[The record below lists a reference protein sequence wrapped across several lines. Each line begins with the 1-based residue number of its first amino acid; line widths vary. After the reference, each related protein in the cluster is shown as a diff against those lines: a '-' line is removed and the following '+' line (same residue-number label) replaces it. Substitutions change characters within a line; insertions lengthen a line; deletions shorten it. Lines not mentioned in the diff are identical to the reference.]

1 MSIFLSI
8 LKIIGIILGIL
19 LAILLALV
27 LLVVF
32 LPICYRVEGDLQ
44 EKMEIRG
51 RLSWLFFVRVKFL
64 AEGKKIS
71 VWLSIL
77 GFKKVLYPAEEKAAR
92 KAKKQRGS
100 KKRTQKHTIPEEP
113 DIAEQGFEE
122 EAEEYDGLSVDDDPA
137 SIQTAELLSSSA
149 TDKSYNAANEYH
161 TTTNES
167 HTTADE
173 TFTDSD
179 FSKKKS
185 LPKFR
190 PWHMIKTWIQ
200 KIKKFILSLK
210 ENFSNIKKEVS
221 DETNKNAVSHIFK
234 ELKTLLHHI
243 GPRRGKA
250 QLSYSTGDPATTG
263 ELTGVLSIMPIFY
276 KKGIHVVP
284 DFTSDRFYIQGN
296 FRVNGHFQV
305 FHLLGIFIR
314 VYRDKDL
321 RKLMQKFK

>member
-27 LLVVF
+27 LLIVF
-32 LPICYRVEGDLQ
+32 LPICYRVEGDFQ
-44 EKMEIRG
+44 EKNEISG
-51 RLSWLFFVRVKFL
+51 RLSWLFFIRVKFL
-64 AEGKKIS
+64 TEGKKIS

-77 GFKKVLYPAEEKAAR
+77 GFKKVLYPAKEKAAR
-92 KAKKQRGS
+92 KAKKQRRS
-100 KKRTQKHTIPEEP
+100 KKRTQKHTTPEEQ
-113 DIAEQGFEE
+113 DTVNTGFEDE
-122 EAEEYDGLSVDDDPA
+122 VKEHDGLTVDDDSA

-149 TDKSYNAANEYH
+149 TDKSY
-161 TTTNES
+161 
-167 HTTADE
+167 TTADE

-243 GPRRGKA
+243 GLRRGKA

-263 ELTGVLSIMPIFY
+263 ELTGVLSIMPLFY

>member
-1 MSIFLSI
+1 MRS
-8 LKIIGIILGIL
+8 
-19 LAILLALV
+19 ADD
-27 LLVVF
+27 
-32 LPICYRVEGDLQ
+32 YRG
-44 EKMEIRG
+44 
-51 RLSWLFFVRVKFL
+51 WFFIRVKFL

-92 KAKKQRGS
+92 KAKKQRRS
-100 KKRTQKHTIPEEP
+100 KKRTQKHTTPEEQ
-113 DIAEQGFEE
+113 DTVNTGFEDEVE
-122 EAEEYDGLSVDDDPA
+122 EHDGLTVDDDPA

-149 TDKSYNAANEYH
+149 TDKSY
-161 TTTNES
+161 
-167 HTTADE
+167 TTADE
-173 TFTDSD
+173 TFSDSD

-243 GPRRGKA
+243 GPRRGKV

-263 ELTGVLSIMPIFY
+263 ELTGALSIMPLFY

-284 DFTSDRFYIQGN
+284 DFTSDRFYIQGH

>member
-27 LLVVF
+27 LLIVF
-32 LPICYRVEGDLQ
+32 LPICYRVEGDFQ
-44 EKMEIRG
+44 EKNEIHG
-51 RLSWLFFVRVKFL
+51 RLSWLFFIRVKFL
-64 AEGKKIS
+64 TEGKKIS

-92 KAKKQRGS
+92 KAKKQRRS
-100 KKRTQKHTIPEEP
+100 KKRTQKHTTPEEQ
-113 DIAEQGFEE
+113 DTVNTGFEDEVE
-122 EAEEYDGLSVDDDPA
+122 EHDGLTVDDDSA

-149 TDKSYNAANEYH
+149 TDKPY
-161 TTTNES
+161 
-167 HTTADE
+167 TTADE

-263 ELTGVLSIMPIFY
+263 ELTGVLSIMPLFY

>member
-27 LLVVF
+27 LLIVF
-32 LPICYRVEGDLQ
+32 LPICYRVEGDFQ
-44 EKMEIRG
+44 EKNEIRG
-51 RLSWLFFVRVKFL
+51 RLSWLFFIRVKFL
-64 AEGKKIS
+64 AEGTKIS

-92 KAKKQRGS
+92 KAKKQRRS
-100 KKRTQKHTIPEEP
+100 KKRTQKHTTPEEQ
-113 DIAEQGFEE
+113 DTVNTGFEDEVE
-122 EAEEYDGLSVDDDPA
+122 EHDGLTVDDDPA

-149 TDKSYNAANEYH
+149 TDKSY
-161 TTTNES
+161 
-167 HTTADE
+167 TTADE
-173 TFTDSD
+173 TFSDSD

-243 GPRRGKA
+243 GPRRGKV

-263 ELTGVLSIMPIFY
+263 ELTGVLSIMPLFY

>member
-27 LLVVF
+27 LLIVF
-32 LPICYRVEGDLQ
+32 LPICYRVEGDFQ
-44 EKMEIRG
+44 EKNEIHG
-51 RLSWLFFVRVKFL
+51 RLSWLFFIRVKFL
-64 AEGKKIS
+64 AKGKKIS

-92 KAKKQRGS
+92 KAKKQRRS
-100 KKRTQKHTIPEEP
+100 KKRTQKHTTPEEQ
-113 DIAEQGFEE
+113 DTVNTGFEDEVE
-122 EAEEYDGLSVDDDPA
+122 EHDGLTVDDDSA

-149 TDKSYNAANEYH
+149 TDKSY
-161 TTTNES
+161 
-167 HTTADE
+167 TTADE

-263 ELTGVLSIMPIFY
+263 VLSIMPLFY

>member
-27 LLVVF
+27 LLIVF
-32 LPICYRVEGDLQ
+32 LPICYRAEGDFQ
-44 EKMEIRG
+44 DKNEIRG
-51 RLSWLFFVRVKFL
+51 RLSWLFFIRVKFL

-92 KAKKQRGS
+92 KAKKQRRS
-100 KKRTQKHTIPEEP
+100 KKRTQKHTTPEEQ
-113 DIAEQGFEE
+113 DTVNTGFEDEVE
-122 EAEEYDGLSVDDDPA
+122 EHDGLTVDDDSA

-149 TDKSYNAANEYH
+149 TDKSY
-161 TTTNES
+161 
-167 HTTADE
+167 TTADE
-173 TFTDSD
+173 TFTTPD

-263 ELTGVLSIMPIFY
+263 ELTGVLSIMPLFY

>member
-27 LLVVF
+27 LLIVF
-32 LPICYRVEGDLQ
+32 LPICYRVEGDFQ
-44 EKMEIRG
+44 EKNEIRG
-51 RLSWLFFVRVKFL
+51 RLSWLFFIRVKFL

-92 KAKKQRGS
+92 KAKKQHRS
-100 KKRTQKHTIPEEP
+100 KKRTQKHTTPEEQ
-113 DIAEQGFEE
+113 DTVNTGFEDEVE
-122 EAEEYDGLSVDDDPA
+122 EHDGLTVDDDSA

-149 TDKSYNAANEYH
+149 TDKSY
-161 TTTNES
+161 
-167 HTTADE
+167 TTADE

-263 ELTGVLSIMPIFY
+263 ELTGVLSIMPLFY

>member
-27 LLVVF
+27 LLIVF
-32 LPICYRVEGDLQ
+32 LPICYRVEGDFQ
-44 EKMEIRG
+44 EKNEIHG
-51 RLSWLFFVRVKFL
+51 RLSWLFFIRVKFL

-71 VWLSIL
+71 VRLSIL

-92 KAKKQRGS
+92 KAKKQRRS
-100 KKRTQKHTIPEEP
+100 KKRTQKHTTPEEQ
-113 DIAEQGFEE
+113 DTVNTGFEDEVE
-122 EAEEYDGLSVDDDPA
+122 EHDGLTVDDDSA

-149 TDKSYNAANEYH
+149 TDKSY
-161 TTTNES
+161 
-167 HTTADE
+167 TTADE
-173 TFTDSD
+173 NFTDSD

-263 ELTGVLSIMPIFY
+263 ELTGVLSIMPLFY

>member
-27 LLVVF
+27 LLIVF
-32 LPICYRVEGDLQ
+32 LPICYRVEGDFQ
-44 EKMEIRG
+44 EKNEIRG
-51 RLSWLFFVRVKFL
+51 RLSWLFFIRVKFL

-92 KAKKQRGS
+92 KAKKQRRS
-100 KKRTQKHTIPEEP
+100 KKRTQKHTTPEEQ
-113 DIAEQGFEE
+113 DTVNTGFEDEVE
-122 EAEEYDGLSVDDDPA
+122 EHDGLTVDDDSA

-149 TDKSYNAANEYH
+149 TDKSY
-161 TTTNES
+161 
-167 HTTADE
+167 TTADE

-263 ELTGVLSIMPIFY
+263 ELTGVLSIMPLFY

-284 DFTSDRFYIQGN
+284 DFTSDRFYIKGN
-296 FRVNGHFQV
+296 FLVNGHFQV

>member
-27 LLVVF
+27 LLIVF
-32 LPICYRVEGDLQ
+32 LPICYRVEGDFQ
-44 EKMEIRG
+44 EKNEIRG
-51 RLSWLFFVRVKFL
+51 RLSWLFFIRVKFL

-71 VWLSIL
+71 VRLSIL

-92 KAKKQRGS
+92 KAKKQRRS
-100 KKRTQKHTIPEEP
+100 KKRTQKHTTPEEQ
-113 DIAEQGFEE
+113 DTVNTGFEDEVE
-122 EAEEYDGLSVDDDPA
+122 EHDGLTVDDDSA

-149 TDKSYNAANEYH
+149 TDKSY
-161 TTTNES
+161 
-167 HTTADE
+167 TTADE
-173 TFTDSD
+173 TFTDSN

-263 ELTGVLSIMPIFY
+263 ELTGVLSIMPLFY

>member
-27 LLVVF
+27 LLIVF
-32 LPICYRVEGDLQ
+32 LPICYRVEGDFQ
-44 EKMEIRG
+44 EKNEISG
-51 RLSWLFFVRVKFL
+51 RLSWLFFIRVKFL

-92 KAKKQRGS
+92 KAKKQRRS
-100 KKRTQKHTIPEEP
+100 KKRTQKHTTPEEQ
-113 DIAEQGFEE
+113 DTVNTGFEDEVE
-122 EAEEYDGLSVDDDPA
+122 EHDGLTVDDDSA

-149 TDKSYNAANEYH
+149 TDKSY
-161 TTTNES
+161 
-167 HTTADE
+167 TTADE

-234 ELKTLLHHI
+234 ALKTLLHHI

-263 ELTGVLSIMPIFY
+263 ELTGVLSIMPLFY

>member
-27 LLVVF
+27 LLIVF
-32 LPICYRVEGDLQ
+32 LPICYRVEGDFQ
-44 EKMEIRG
+44 EKNEIHG
-51 RLSWLFFVRVKFL
+51 RLSWLFFIRVKFL

-92 KAKKQRGS
+92 TAKKQRRS
-100 KKRTQKHTIPEEP
+100 KKRTQKHTTPEEQ
-113 DIAEQGFEE
+113 DTVNTGFEDEVE
-122 EAEEYDGLSVDDDPA
+122 EHDGLTVDDDSA

-149 TDKSYNAANEYH
+149 TDKSY
-161 TTTNES
+161 
-167 HTTADE
+167 TTADE

-263 ELTGVLSIMPIFY
+263 ELTGVLSIMPLFY

-284 DFTSDRFYIQGN
+284 DFTSDRFYIQVN

>member
-27 LLVVF
+27 LLIVF
-32 LPICYRVEGDLQ
+32 LPICYRVEGDFQ
-44 EKMEIRG
+44 EKNEIHG
-51 RLSWLFFVRVKFL
+51 RLSWLFFIRVKFL
-64 AEGKKIS
+64 AKGKKIS

-92 KAKKQRGS
+92 KAKKQRRS
-100 KKRTQKHTIPEEP
+100 KKRTQKHTTPEEQ
-113 DIAEQGFEE
+113 DTVNTGFEDEVE
-122 EAEEYDGLSVDDDPA
+122 EHDGLTVDDDSA

-149 TDKSYNAANEYH
+149 TDKSY
-161 TTTNES
+161 
-167 HTTADE
+167 TTADE

-250 QLSYSTGDPATTG
+250 QLSYSTGDSATTG
-263 ELTGVLSIMPIFY
+263 ELTGVLSIMPLFY

>member
-19 LAILLALV
+19 LAIWLALV
-27 LLVVF
+27 LLIVF
-32 LPICYRVEGDLQ
+32 LPICYRVEGDFQ
-44 EKMEIRG
+44 EKNEIHG
-51 RLSWLFFVRVKFL
+51 RLSWLFFIRVKFL

-92 KAKKQRGS
+92 KAKKQRRS
-100 KKRTQKHTIPEEP
+100 KKRTQKHTTPEEQ
-113 DIAEQGFEE
+113 DTVNTGFEDEVE
-122 EAEEYDGLSVDDDPA
+122 EHDGLTVDDDSA
-137 SIQTAELLSSSA
+137 SIQTAEFLSSSA
-149 TDKSYNAANEYH
+149 KDKSY
-161 TTTNES
+161 
-167 HTTADE
+167 TTADE

-263 ELTGVLSIMPIFY
+263 ELTGVLSIMPLFY
-276 KKGIHVVP
+276 KKGIHLVP

>member
-27 LLVVF
+27 LLIVF
-32 LPICYRVEGDLQ
+32 LPICYRVEGDFQ
-44 EKMEIRG
+44 EKNEIHG
-51 RLSWLFFVRVKFL
+51 RLSWLLFIRVKFL
-64 AEGKKIS
+64 AKGKKIS

-92 KAKKQRGS
+92 KAKKQRRS
-100 KKRTQKHTIPEEP
+100 KKRTQKHTTPEEQ
-113 DIAEQGFEE
+113 DTVNTGFEDEVE
-122 EAEEYDGLSVDDDPA
+122 EHDGLTVDDDSA

-149 TDKSYNAANEYH
+149 TDKSY
-161 TTTNES
+161 
-167 HTTADE
+167 TTADE

-263 ELTGVLSIMPIFY
+263 ELTGVLSIMPLFY

>member
-27 LLVVF
+27 LLIVF
-32 LPICYRVEGDLQ
+32 LPICYCVEGDFQ
-44 EKMEIRG
+44 EKNEIHG
-51 RLSWLFFVRVKFL
+51 RLSWLFFIRVKFL
-64 AEGKKIS
+64 AKGKKIS

-92 KAKKQRGS
+92 KAKKQRRS
-100 KKRTQKHTIPEEP
+100 KKRTQKHTTPEEQ
-113 DIAEQGFEE
+113 DTVNTGFEDEVE
-122 EAEEYDGLSVDDDPA
+122 EHDGLTVDDDSA

-149 TDKSYNAANEYH
+149 TDKSY
-161 TTTNES
+161 
-167 HTTADE
+167 TTADE

-263 ELTGVLSIMPIFY
+263 ELTGVLSIMPLFY

>member
-27 LLVVF
+27 LLIVF
-32 LPICYRVEGDLQ
+32 LPICYRVEGDFQ
-44 EKMEIRG
+44 EKNEIRG
-51 RLSWLFFVRVKFL
+51 RLSWLFFIRVKFL

-92 KAKKQRGS
+92 KAIKQRRS
-100 KKRTQKHTIPEEP
+100 KKRTQKHTTPEEH
-113 DIAEQGFEE
+113 
-122 EAEEYDGLSVDDDPA
+122 DGLTVDDDPA

-149 TDKSYNAANEYH
+149 TDKSY
-161 TTTNES
+161 
-167 HTTADE
+167 TTADE

-263 ELTGVLSIMPIFY
+263 ELTGVLSIMPLFY

>member
-27 LLVVF
+27 LLIVF
-32 LPICYRVEGDLQ
+32 LPVCYRVEGDFQ
-44 EKMEIRG
+44 EKNEIRG
-51 RLSWLFFVRVKFL
+51 RLSWLFFIRVKFL
-64 AEGKKIS
+64 AKGKKIS

-92 KAKKQRGS
+92 KAKKQRRS
-100 KKRTQKHTIPEEP
+100 KKRTQKHTTPEEQ
-113 DIAEQGFEE
+113 DTVNTGFEDEVE
-122 EAEEYDGLSVDDDPA
+122 EHDGLTVDDDSA

-149 TDKSYNAANEYH
+149 TDKSY
-161 TTTNES
+161 
-167 HTTADE
+167 TTADE

-263 ELTGVLSIMPIFY
+263 ELTGVLSIMPLFY

>member
-1 MSIFLSI
+1 MRLSVSIRFT
-8 LKIIGIILGIL
+8 
-19 LAILLALV
+19 
-27 LLVVF
+27 
-32 LPICYRVEGDLQ
+32 PICSTD
-44 EKMEIRG
+44 IIC
-51 RLSWLFFVRVKFL
+51 F
-64 AEGKKIS
+64 
-71 VWLSIL
+71 
-77 GFKKVLYPAEEKAAR
+77 AR
-92 KAKKQRGS
+92 KAKKQRRS
-100 KKRTQKHTIPEEP
+100 KKRTQKHTTPEEH
-113 DIAEQGFEE
+113 
-122 EAEEYDGLSVDDDPA
+122 DGLTVDDDSA

-149 TDKSYNAANEYH
+149 TDKSY
-161 TTTNES
+161 
-167 HTTADE
+167 TTADE

-243 GPRRGKA
+243 GPRRGRA

-263 ELTGVLSIMPIFY
+263 ELTGVLSIMPLFY

>member
-27 LLVVF
+27 LLIVF
-32 LPICYRVEGDLQ
+32 LPICYRVEGDFQ
-44 EKMEIRG
+44 EKNEIRG
-51 RLSWLFFVRVKFL
+51 RLSWLFFIRVKFL
-64 AEGKKIS
+64 TEGKKIS

-92 KAKKQRGS
+92 KAKKQRRS
-100 KKRTQKHTIPEEP
+100 KKRTQKHTTPEEQ
-113 DIAEQGFEE
+113 DTVNTGFEDEVE
-122 EAEEYDGLSVDDDPA
+122 EHDGLTVDDDSA

-149 TDKSYNAANEYH
+149 TDKPY
-161 TTTNES
+161 
-167 HTTADE
+167 TTADE

-263 ELTGVLSIMPIFY
+263 ELTGVLSIMPLFY

>member
-27 LLVVF
+27 LLIVF
-32 LPICYRVEGDLQ
+32 LPICYRVEGDFQ
-44 EKMEIRG
+44 EKNEISG
-51 RLSWLFFVRVKFL
+51 RLSWLFFIRVKFL

-92 KAKKQRGS
+92 KAKKQRRS
-100 KKRTQKHTIPEEP
+100 KKRTQKHTTPEEQ
-113 DIAEQGFEE
+113 DTVNTGFEDEVE
-122 EAEEYDGLSVDDDPA
+122 E
-137 SIQTAELLSSSA
+137 
-149 TDKSYNAANEYH
+149 SY
-161 TTTNES
+161 
-167 HTTADE
+167 TTADE

-263 ELTGVLSIMPIFY
+263 ELTGVLSIMPLFY

>member
-27 LLVVF
+27 LLIVF
-32 LPICYRVEGDLQ
+32 LPICYRVEGDFQ
-44 EKMEIRG
+44 EKNEIRG
-51 RLSWLFFVRVKFL
+51 RLSWLFFIRVKFL

-77 GFKKVLYPAEEKAAR
+77 GFKKVLYPAEEKAER
-92 KAKKQRGS
+92 KAKKQRRS
-100 KKRTQKHTIPEEP
+100 KKRTQKHTKPEEQ
-113 DIAEQGFEE
+113 DTVNTGFEDEVE
-122 EAEEYDGLSVDDDPA
+122 EHDGLTVDDDSA

-149 TDKSYNAANEYH
+149 TDKSY
-161 TTTNES
+161 
-167 HTTADE
+167 TTADE

-190 PWHMIKTWIQ
+190 PWHMIKTWIP

-243 GPRRGKA
+243 GPRRGRA

-263 ELTGVLSIMPIFY
+263 ELTGVLSIMPLFY

>member
-27 LLVVF
+27 LLIVF
-32 LPICYRVEGDLQ
+32 LPICYRVEGDFQ
-44 EKMEIRG
+44 EKNEIHG
-51 RLSWLFFVRVKFL
+51 RLSWLFFIRVKFL
-64 AEGKKIS
+64 AKGKKIS

-92 KAKKQRGS
+92 KAKKQRRS
-100 KKRTQKHTIPEEP
+100 KKRTQKHTTPEEQ
-113 DIAEQGFEE
+113 DTVNTGFEDEVE
-122 EAEEYDGLSVDDDPA
+122 EHDGLTADDDSA

-149 TDKSYNAANEYH
+149 TDKSY
-161 TTTNES
+161 
-167 HTTADE
+167 TTADE

-263 ELTGVLSIMPIFY
+263 ELTGVLSIMPLFY

>member
-27 LLVVF
+27 LLIVF
-32 LPICYRVEGDLQ
+32 LPICYRVEGDFQ
-44 EKMEIRG
+44 EKNEIHG
-51 RLSWLFFVRVKFL
+51 RLSWLFFIRVKFL

-92 KAKKQRGS
+92 KAKKQRRS
-100 KKRTQKHTIPEEP
+100 KKRTQKHTTPEEQ
-113 DIAEQGFEE
+113 DTVNTGFEDEVE
-122 EAEEYDGLSVDDDPA
+122 EHDGLTVDDDSA

-149 TDKSYNAANEYH
+149 TDKSY
-161 TTTNES
+161 TTS
-167 HTTADE
+167 DE

-263 ELTGVLSIMPIFY
+263 ELTGVLSIMPLFY

>member
-27 LLVVF
+27 LLIVF
-32 LPICYRVEGDLQ
+32 LPICYRVEGDFQ
-44 EKMEIRG
+44 EKNEIRG
-51 RLSWLFFVRVKFL
+51 RLSWLFFIRVKFL

-71 VWLSIL
+71 VRLSIL
-77 GFKKVLYPAEEKAAR
+77 GFKKVLYSAEEKAAR
-92 KAKKQRGS
+92 KAKKQRRS
-100 KKRTQKHTIPEEP
+100 KKRTQKHTTPEEQ
-113 DIAEQGFEE
+113 DTVNTGFEDEVE
-122 EAEEYDGLSVDDDPA
+122 EHDGLTVDDDSA

-149 TDKSYNAANEYH
+149 TDKSY
-161 TTTNES
+161 
-167 HTTADE
+167 TTADE
-173 TFTDSD
+173 TFTDSN

-263 ELTGVLSIMPIFY
+263 ELTGVLSIMPLFY

>member
-27 LLVVF
+27 LLIVF
-32 LPICYRVEGDLQ
+32 LPICYRVEGDFQ
-44 EKMEIRG
+44 EKNEIRG
-51 RLSWLFFVRVKFL
+51 RLSWLFFIRVKFL

-77 GFKKVLYPAEEKAAR
+77 GFKKVFYPAEEKAAR
-92 KAKKQRGS
+92 KAKKQRRS
-100 KKRTQKHTIPEEP
+100 KKRTQKHTTPEEQ
-113 DIAEQGFEE
+113 DTVNTGFEDEVE
-122 EAEEYDGLSVDDDPA
+122 EHDGLTVDDDSA
-137 SIQTAELLSSSA
+137 SIQTAELLSSSV
-149 TDKSYNAANEYH
+149 TDKSY
-161 TTTNES
+161 
-167 HTTADE
+167 TTADE

-250 QLSYSTGDPATTG
+250 QLSYSTGDPATIG
-263 ELTGVLSIMPIFY
+263 ELTGVLSIMPLFY

>member
-27 LLVVF
+27 LLIVF
-32 LPICYRVEGDLQ
+32 LPICYRVEGDFQ
-44 EKMEIRG
+44 EKNEIHG
-51 RLSWLFFVRVKFL
+51 RLSWLFFIRVKFL
-64 AEGKKIS
+64 AKGKKIS

-92 KAKKQRGS
+92 KAKKQRRS
-100 KKRTQKHTIPEEP
+100 KKRTQKHTTPEEQ
-113 DIAEQGFEE
+113 DTVNTGFEDEVE
-122 EAEEYDGLSVDDDPA
+122 EHDGLTVDDDSA

-149 TDKSYNAANEYH
+149 TDKSY
-161 TTTNES
+161 
-167 HTTADE
+167 TTADE

-250 QLSYSTGDPATTG
+250 
-263 ELTGVLSIMPIFY
+263 
-276 KKGIHVVP
+276 
-284 DFTSDRFYIQGN
+284 
-296 FRVNGHFQV
+296 
-305 FHLLGIFIR
+305 
-314 VYRDKDL
+314 
-321 RKLMQKFK
+321 

>member
-27 LLVVF
+27 LLIVF
-32 LPICYRVEGDLQ
+32 LPICYRVEGDFQ
-44 EKMEIRG
+44 EKNEIRG
-51 RLSWLFFVRVKFL
+51 RLSWLFFIRVKFL

-92 KAKKQRGS
+92 KAKKQRRS
-100 KKRTQKHTIPEEP
+100 KKRTQKHTTPEEQ
-113 DIAEQGFEE
+113 DTVNTGFEDEVE
-122 EAEEYDGLSVDDDPA
+122 EHDGLTVDDDSA

-149 TDKSYNAANEYH
+149 TDKSY
-161 TTTNES
+161 
-167 HTTADE
+167 TTADE

-185 LPKFR
+185 LPKFH

-200 KIKKFILSLK
+200 KINKFILSLK

-263 ELTGVLSIMPIFY
+263 ELTGVLSIMPLFY

>member
-27 LLVVF
+27 LLIVF
-32 LPICYRVEGDLQ
+32 LPICYRVEGDFQ
-44 EKMEIRG
+44 EKNEIHG
-51 RLSWLFFVRVKFL
+51 RLSWLFFIRVKFL
-64 AEGKKIS
+64 AKGKKIS

-92 KAKKQRGS
+92 KAKKQRRS
-100 KKRTQKHTIPEEP
+100 KKRTQKHTKPEEQ
-113 DIAEQGFEE
+113 DITEQGFEE
-122 EAEEYDGLSVDDDPA
+122 EAEVHDGISVDDDSA

-149 TDKSYNAANEYH
+149 TDKSY
-161 TTTNES
+161 
-167 HTTADE
+167 TTADE

-190 PWHMIKTWIQ
+190 PWHMIKTWIP

-263 ELTGVLSIMPIFY
+263 ELTGVLSIMPLFY

>member
-27 LLVVF
+27 LLIVF
-32 LPICYRVEGDLQ
+32 LPICYRVEGDFQ
-44 EKMEIRG
+44 EKNEIRG
-51 RLSWLFFVRVKFL
+51 RLSWLFFIRVKFL

-77 GFKKVLYPAEEKAAR
+77 GFKKVLYPAEEKAER
-92 KAKKQRGS
+92 KAKKQRRS
-100 KKRTQKHTIPEEP
+100 KKRMQKHTTPEEQ
-113 DIAEQGFEE
+113 DTVNTGFKDEVEE
-122 EAEEYDGLSVDDDPA
+122 HDGLTVDDDPA

-149 TDKSYNAANEYH
+149 TDKSY
-161 TTTNES
+161 
-167 HTTADE
+167 TTADE

-243 GPRRGKA
+243 GPRRGRA

-263 ELTGVLSIMPIFY
+263 ELTGVLSIMPLFY

>member
-1 MSIFLSI
+1 MTRSKLREHCF
-8 LKIIGIILGIL
+8 
-19 LAILLALV
+19 
-27 LLVVF
+27 
-32 LPICYRVEGDLQ
+32 
-44 EKMEIRG
+44 KM
-51 RLSWLFFVRVKFL
+51 LFCADF
-64 AEGKKIS
+64 
-71 VWLSIL
+71 
-77 GFKKVLYPAEEKAAR
+77 YPAEEKAAR
-92 KAKKQRGS
+92 KAKKQRRS
-100 KKRTQKHTIPEEP
+100 KKRTQKHTTPEEQ
-113 DIAEQGFEE
+113 DTVNTGFEDEVE
-122 EAEEYDGLSVDDDPA
+122 EHDGLTVDDDSA

-149 TDKSYNAANEYH
+149 TDKSY
-161 TTTNES
+161 
-167 HTTADE
+167 TTADE
-173 TFTDSD
+173 TFTTPD

-263 ELTGVLSIMPIFY
+263 ELTGVLSIMPLFY

>member
-27 LLVVF
+27 VLIVF
-32 LPICYRVEGDLQ
+32 LPICYRVEGDFQ
-44 EKMEIRG
+44 EKNEIRG
-51 RLSWLFFVRVKFL
+51 RLSWLFFIRVKFL
-64 AEGKKIS
+64 TEGKKIS

-92 KAKKQRGS
+92 KAKKQHRS
-100 KKRTQKHTIPEEP
+100 KKRTQKHTTPEEQ
-113 DIAEQGFEE
+113 DTVNTGFEDEVE
-122 EAEEYDGLSVDDDPA
+122 EHDGLTVDDDSA

-149 TDKSYNAANEYH
+149 TDKSY
-161 TTTNES
+161 
-167 HTTADE
+167 TTADE
-173 TFTDSD
+173 NFTDSD

-263 ELTGVLSIMPIFY
+263 ELTGVLSIMPLFY

>member
-27 LLVVF
+27 LLIVF
-32 LPICYRVEGDLQ
+32 LPVCYRVEGDFQ
-44 EKMEIRG
+44 EKNEIRG
-51 RLSWLFFVRVKFL
+51 RLSWLFFIRVKFL

-77 GFKKVLYPAEEKAAR
+77 GFKKILYPAEEKAAR
-92 KAKKQRGS
+92 KAKKQRRA
-100 KKRTQKHTIPEEP
+100 KKRTQKHTTPEEQ
-113 DIAEQGFEE
+113 DTVNTGFEDEVE
-122 EAEEYDGLSVDDDPA
+122 EHDGLTVDDDSA

-149 TDKSYNAANEYH
+149 TDKSY
-161 TTTNES
+161 
-167 HTTADE
+167 TTADE

-190 PWHMIKTWIQ
+190 PWHMIKTWIP

-263 ELTGVLSIMPIFY
+263 ELTGVLSIMPLFY

>member
-27 LLVVF
+27 LLIVF
-32 LPICYRVEGDLQ
+32 LPICYRVEGDFQ
-44 EKMEIRG
+44 EKNEIRG
-51 RLSWLFFVRVKFL
+51 RLSWLFFIRVKFL

-92 KAKKQRGS
+92 KAKKQRRS
-100 KKRTQKHTIPEEP
+100 KKRTQKHTTPEEH
-113 DIAEQGFEE
+113 
-122 EAEEYDGLSVDDDPA
+122 DGLTVDDDSA

-149 TDKSYNAANEYH
+149 TDKSY
-161 TTTNES
+161 
-167 HTTADE
+167 TTADE
-173 TFTDSD
+173 NLTDSD

-234 ELKTLLHHI
+234 ELKTLLH
-243 GPRRGKA
+243 
-250 QLSYSTGDPATTG
+250 PATTG
-263 ELTGVLSIMPIFY
+263 ELTGVLSIMPLFY

>member
-27 LLVVF
+27 LLIVF
-32 LPICYRVEGDLQ
+32 LPICYRVEGDFQ
-44 EKMEIRG
+44 EKNEISG
-51 RLSWLFFVRVKFL
+51 RLSWLFFIRVKFL

-92 KAKKQRGS
+92 KAKKQRRS
-100 KKRTQKHTIPEEP
+100 KKRTQKHTTPEEQ
-113 DIAEQGFEE
+113 DTVNTGFEDEVE
-122 EAEEYDGLSVDDDPA
+122 EHDGLTVDDDSA

-149 TDKSYNAANEYH
+149 TDKSY
-161 TTTNES
+161 
-167 HTTADE
+167 TTADE

-234 ELKTLLHHI
+234 ELQTLLHHI

-263 ELTGVLSIMPIFY
+263 ELTGVLSIMPLFY